1 MLMFLWLTP
10 SIKVKHVSC
19 FCGGG
24 SGCGVRGGMWGFG
37 WQLGTFDVS
46 ARVLFMV
53 EIRYEYVHKYAHVRA
68 DGGGHFVS

>member
-1 MLMFLWLTP
+1 
-10 SIKVKHVSC
+10 
-19 FCGGG
+19 
-24 SGCGVRGGMWGFG
+24 MWGFG